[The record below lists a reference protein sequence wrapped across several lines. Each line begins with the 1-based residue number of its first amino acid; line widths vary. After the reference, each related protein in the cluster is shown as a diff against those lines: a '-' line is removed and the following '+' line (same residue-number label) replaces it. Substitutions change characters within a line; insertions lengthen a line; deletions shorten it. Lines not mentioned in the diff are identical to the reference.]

1 MFFAIFPSYSYF
13 LEANV
18 FDFFR
23 APERNSVVPTLT
35 MSDGSSIDFSVKSG
49 NMEILE
55 YYVKRMVKNQNNSSE
70 SDHLDKVVTP
80 PSLALGRAGARSST
94 ISSCKCLQVKM
105 YVVIIS
111 CDV

>member
-1 MFFAIFPSYSYF
+1 
-13 LEANV
+13 V
-18 FDFFR
+18 
-23 APERNSVVPTLT
+23 PERNSVVPTLT

-80 PSLALGRAGARSST
+80 PSLAIPNVPVGSGNNSNGELLYCLPTDCRVNFIST
-94 ISSCKCLQVKM
+94 FSALEDSDLNI
-105 YVVIIS
+105 
-111 CDV
+111 

>member
-1 MFFAIFPSYSYF
+1 
-13 LEANV
+13 
-18 FDFFR
+18 
-23 APERNSVVPTLT
+23 

-80 PSLALGRAGARSST
+80 PSLALPIPNPSVGAGNNPNSELT
-94 ISSCKCLQVKM
+94 F
-105 YVVIIS
+105 
-111 CDV
+111 

>member
-1 MFFAIFPSYSYF
+1 
-13 LEANV
+13 
-18 FDFFR
+18 
-23 APERNSVVPTLT
+23 

-80 PSLALGRAGARSST
+80 PSLGLGIPAKSNTTSN
-94 ISSCKCLQVKM
+94 SKL
-105 YVVIIS
+105 
-111 CDV
+111 